1 MKYAVI
7 QVSNGNFSIVSE
19 WSEEK
24 KAITNFHSACTS
36 LWNADD
42 VEKATVKIM
51 DEELREIKTE
61 RIKYDEQA

>member
-1 MKYAVI
+1 MVRR
-7 QVSNGNFSIVSE
+7 E
-19 WSEEK
+19 